1 MPSPAKPV
9 HTVQVRA
16 LVEFVL
22 RGGDLG
28 GERDF
33 VGPRRALAGTRGHQ
47 RLQRSRA
54 GGYQKE
60 VALHHDVEDG
70 GCVLRVQGR
79 LDGLWIEEG
88 GTRIEE
94 IKTIQGAWERRAH
107 PLHWAQAKCYGFMYA
122 EAQGLESIDIQLT
135 YLDVDTDEVTE
146 YRERFC
152 RAELGAFFFELTAVY
167 FEWLRARLQWCRER
181 DASMG
186 ALEFPFPRYRPGQRA
201 IAVAGYRAMSRGG
214 RLFVEAPTGI
224 GKTVATL
231 FSAVKAMGQGKV
243 ERLFYLT
250 ARTVGRV
257 VAEQACSE
265 LRRAGLRLRA
275 VTLTAREKICT
286 HAGGACDP
294 ENCPMARG
302 YYDRHRAAMR
312 ALLAHEAMTR
322 CVIEEAS
329 RAHRVCPFELS
340 LDVSSWVD
348 AVICDYN
355 YVFDPQAYLRRH
367 FLDEPGRYAFLVDE
381 AHNLV
386 DRAREMFSADLNT
399 REIREVRR
407 AIQERVPRCAKA
419 LNRLAAAMRKL
430 GGPTAQDDNSVE
442 PGSLN
447 LQADL
452 FSPIDAVSRERSGPD
467 SGSKRA
473 DGADARDGA
482 RTSREFPRTLE
493 PLIEEALAQTEEWLV
508 GNEPAEFRESLIE
521 LYFRLHAFRRTAG
534 LYDAHYATIIEPGAS
549 VRVRLFCL
557 NPSCLLQQALARG
570 RSALFFSATLT
581 PVDYYRSLLGGSLE
595 DPVLRLPSPFP
606 PGNLAVLAHDRIR
619 TVFKARTQTLD
630 EVVQAVGA
638 LVRGRVGNYIVY
650 LPSYQYLGAV
660 QERFHTRFPDATILA
675 QHPGMGESEREAF
688 LEAFAADG
696 ETTRVGFAVLGGVF
710 GEGIDLAGERLI
722 GVAVVGV
729 GLPQL
734 CIERDLIRDYFEE
747 RTCAGFDYAYTFP
760 GMNRV
765 LQAVGRVIR
774 SETDRGVILLVDTRF
789 AESRY
794 RALFPAGWNPVT
806 VRSLSAIQKA
816 VGAFWESAAGWT

>member
-1 MPSPAKPV
+1 MPLPAKPI
-9 HTVQVRA
+9 HAVQVRV
-16 LVEFVL
+16 LVEFAL
-22 RGGDLG
+22 RRGDLG
-28 GERDF
+28 GEGDF

-54 GGYQKE
+54 AGYQKE
-60 VALHHDVEDG
+60 VSLHRDVDDG
-70 GCVLRVQGR
+70 EWVLRVQGR
-79 LDGLWIEEG
+79 LDGLWIEDG
-88 GTRIEE
+88 RTRIEE
-94 IKTIQGAWERRAH
+94 IKTIQGARERRAH

-122 EAQGLESIDIQLT
+122 EAHGLESIDIQLT

-146 YRERFC
+146 YREGFG
-152 RAELGAFFFELTAVY
+152 RAELAALFFDLTAVY
-167 FEWLRARLQWCRER
+167 LEWLRARRQWGRER
-181 DASMG
+181 DESIG
-186 ALEFPFPRYRPGQRA
+186 ALRFPFPRYRAGQRA
-201 IAVAGYRAMSRGG
+201 IAVAGYRAVARGG

-224 GKTVATL
+224 GKTVAAL
-231 FSAVKAMGQGKV
+231 FSAVKAMGQGKID
-243 ERLFYLT
+243 RLFYLT

-257 VAEQACSE
+257 VAEQACGE
-265 LRRAGLRLRA
+265 LRRAGLRLRV

-286 HAGGACDP
+286 HEGGVCDP

-312 ALLAHEAMTR
+312 AALAHEAITR
-322 CVIEEAS
+322 FVIEEAS
-329 RAHRVCPFELS
+329 RAHQVCPFELS

-355 YVFDPQAYLRRH
+355 YVFDPQVYLRRH
-367 FLDEPGRYAFLVDE
+367 FLDEPGDCVFLVDE

-386 DRAREMFSADLNT
+386 DRARAMFSADLDT

-407 AIQERVPRCAKA
+407 AIRERAPRCAKA
-419 LNRLAAAMRKL
+419 LNRLAAAIAKL
-430 GGPTAQDDNSVE
+430 GGPAAHADNSIE
-442 PGSLN
+442 PASPH
-447 LQADL
+447 LQPDL
-452 FSPIDAVSRERSGPD
+452 FSPRDAVSRERSGPD
-467 SGSKRA
+467 SGLKRA

-482 RTSREFPRTLE
+482 RTSREFPRALE
-493 PLIEEALAQTEEWLV
+493 PLVEEALGQAEEWLV
-508 GNEPAEFRESLIE
+508 RNEPAGFRESLIE

-557 NPSCLLQQALARG
+557 DPSFLLQQALERG

-581 PVDYYRSLLGGSLE
+581 PVDYYRSLLGGSVE
-595 DPVLRLPSPFP
+595 DPILRLPSPFP
-606 PGNLAVLAHDRIR
+606 SGNLAVLTHDRIR
-619 TVFKARTQTLD
+619 TVLKARTQTLE

-638 LVRGRVGNYIVY
+638 LVRGRVGNYLVY
-650 LPSYQYLGAV
+650 LPSYQYLSAV
-660 QERFHTRFPDATILA
+660 QERFQARFPDATILM
-675 QHPGMGESEREAF
+675 QRPGMSEPEREAF
-688 LEAFAADG
+688 LGAFAVDG
-696 ETTRVGFAVLGGVF
+696 GTVRVGFAVLGGVF
-710 GEGIDLAGERLI
+710 GEGIDLVGERLI

-747 RTCAGFDYAYTFP
+747 RTGAGFDYAYTFP

-774 SETDRGVILLVDTRF
+774 SETDRGVILLIDTRF

-794 RALFPAGWNPVT
+794 RALFPPGWNPVT
-806 VRSLSAIQKA
+806 VRSVGAIQEA
-816 VGAFWESAAGWT
+816 VLRFWEPAV

>member
-1 MPSPAKPV
+1 M
-9 HTVQVRA
+9 
-16 LVEFVL
+16 
-22 RGGDLG
+22 
-28 GERDF
+28 
-33 VGPRRALAGTRGHQ
+33 
-47 RLQRSRA
+47 
-54 GGYQKE
+54 
-60 VALHHDVEDG
+60 HHDVEDA

-94 IKTIQGAWERRAH
+94 IKTIQGAWERRAD

-122 EAQGLESIDIQLT
+122 EAHGVESIDIQLT
-135 YLDVDTDEVTE
+135 YLDVDTNEVTE
-146 YRERFC
+146 YREGFC
-152 RAELGAFFFELTAVY
+152 RGELGAFFFELTAVY
-167 FEWLRARLQWCRER
+167 LEWLRARLLWCRGR

-201 IAVAGYRAMSRGG
+201 IAVAGYRAVARGG

-265 LRRAGLRLRA
+265 LRRAGLRLCA

-286 HAGGACDP
+286 HEGGACDP
-294 ENCPMARG
+294 GNCPMARG

-312 ALLAHEAMTR
+312 ALLAHEAITR
-322 CVIEEAS
+322 SVIEEAS
-329 RAHRVCPFELS
+329 REHRVCPFELS
-340 LDVSSWVD
+340 LDVSSWAD

-367 FLDEPGRYAFLVDE
+367 FLDESGQYVFLVDE

-407 AIQERVPRCAKA
+407 AIQEKAPRCAKA

-430 GGPTAQDDNSVE
+430 GGPLADDANSIE
-442 PGSLN
+442 PASPS

-452 FSPIDAVSRERSGPD
+452 FSPRDALPRERSNPD
-467 SGSKRA
+467 SGLKRA
-473 DGADARDGA
+473 GGADARDGA

-493 PLIEEALAQTEEWLV
+493 PLVEEALAQTEEWLV
-508 GNEPAEFRESLIE
+508 RNEPAEFRESLIE
-521 LYFRLHAFRRTAG
+521 LYFRLHAFRRTAS

-549 VRVRLFCL
+549 MRVRLFCL
-557 NPSCLLQQALARG
+557 DPSFLLQEALARG

-606 PGNLAVLAHDRIR
+606 AGNLAVLAHDRIR
-619 TVFKARTQTLD
+619 TVLRARTQTLD
-630 EVVQAVGA
+630 AVVQAVGA

-660 QERFHTRFPDATILA
+660 QERFRARFPDATILV
-675 QHPGMGESEREAF
+675 QRPGMGESEREAF

-696 ETTRVGFAVLGGVF
+696 GTVRVGFAVLGGVF
-710 GEGIDLAGERLI
+710 GEGIDLVGERLI

-734 CIERDLIRDYFEE
+734 CIERDLIRDYFQEQ
-747 RTCAGFDYAYTFP
+747 TGAGFDYAYTFP

-774 SETDRGVILLVDTRF
+774 SETDRGVILLIDTRF

-794 RALFPAGWNPVT
+794 RALFSPGWNPVT
-806 VRSLSAIQKA
+806 VRSVSAIEEA
-816 VGAFWESAAGWT
+816 VGAFWEPAA